1 VNRRIALVVVISLIV
16 ASAVSV
22 AVAQQTANR
31 YYYLALDYYEIGTST
46 SSPSMVGYGGLGFV
60 DLIAF
65 RVGTTHYL
73 LNTTSNSYYSANLVF
88 DNGNKDTGVWYCNGV
103 NWGLWLTGQDITNNY
118 KVRFYSKDLT
128 TKYVEEYATFA
139 YYFSGIGNNYVVFS
153 SSTNGAYS
161 FGLEVYIL
169 SCTSTSLSETRYS
182 PSVNPPSSYQYT
194 YGRVI
199 TIGNSSSKVL
209 VVGVVRDSSSNV
221 AVAYGIANNLGSS
234 SVSLG
239 TVALT
244 LGSSYAILL
253 YGYETSNAF
262 IFGAVTSSNLYIV
275 NVSKSSGSYTTTTY
289 PGDYG
294 SISSSSD
301 LGRIGWLVPDSNGN
315 PIYAIF
321 DNPLRIYNIPNRF
334 FITASNFNSG
344 TGFVGT
350 YRRDIALPALAQ
362 RSGVYGYGFLKL
374 KVAEVTT
381 TLTVLSTIYNT
392 LTTSITQT
400 LTNTV
405 TQTET
410 LTETLTNTVTQTET
424 LTRTVTNVIPVP
436 YEVTKTVTVTV
447 TTFGWVGFAS
457 GFSAIGVALVVLV
470 IVFVALVL
478 ALSLSKR

>member
-16 ASAVSV
+16 ASALSV
-22 AVAQQTANR
+22 AVAQNTANR
-31 YYYLALDYYEIGTST
+31 YYYLALDYYEIGTSS

-73 LNTTSNSYYSANLVF
+73 VNTTSNSYYSANLVF

-128 TKYVEEYATFA
+128 TKYVEEYASFA

-153 SSTNGAYS
+153 SSMDGSYS
-161 FGLEVYIL
+161 FSLEVYIL

-182 PSVNPPSSYQYT
+182 PSANPPSSYQYT
-194 YGRVI
+194 YGRAI
-199 TIGNSSSKVL
+199 TIGNSNSKVII
-209 VVGVVRDSSSNV
+209 VGVVRDSSSNV

-234 SVSLG
+234 SVNLG

-244 LGSSYAILL
+244 LGSSYPILL
-253 YGYETSNAF
+253 YGYETANSF

-275 NVSKSSGSYTTTTY
+275 NVSKSSGTYTTTTY
-289 PGDYG
+289 PGNYG

-315 PIYAIF
+315 PLYAIF

-344 TGFVGT
+344 TGFIGSY
-350 YRRDIALPALAQ
+350 YRNIALPALAQ

-392 LTTSITQT
+392 LTTSITKT
-400 LTNTV
+400 E

-410 LTETLTNTVTQTET
+410 LTDTITQT

-436 YEVTKTVTVTV
+436 YEVTKTVTVT
-447 TTFGWVGFAS
+447 TTVGWAFGGGFNYTD
-457 GFSAIGVALVVLV
+457 IALVMLA
-470 IVFVALVL
+470 IIFVALVL
-478 ALSLSKR
+478 ALYVSKR